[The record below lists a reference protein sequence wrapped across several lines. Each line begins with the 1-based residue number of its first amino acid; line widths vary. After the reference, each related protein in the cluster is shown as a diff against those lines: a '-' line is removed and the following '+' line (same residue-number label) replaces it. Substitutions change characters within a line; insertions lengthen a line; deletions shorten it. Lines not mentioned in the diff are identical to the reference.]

1 MFLPFKVLELFTVWT
16 RCTTTRICFTRLKKM
31 ICVVGVVHE
40 IAGFKMSLLIRS
52 IHVKDSF
59 LILCNFPFWCCLFE
73 LNLMRKR

>member
-1 MFLPFKVLELFTVWT
+1 
-16 RCTTTRICFTRLKKM
+16 M

-59 LILCNFPFWCCLFE
+59 LVLCNFPVWCCLFE
-73 LNLMRKR
+73 LNLMRKRWNIQIINLLVYAAHQELMQKI

>member
-1 MFLPFKVLELFTVWT
+1 
-16 RCTTTRICFTRLKKM
+16 M

-59 LILCNFPFWCCLFE
+59 LVLCNFPVWCCLFE
-73 LNLMRKR
+73 LNLMRKRWNIQIINLLVYGAHQELMQKI